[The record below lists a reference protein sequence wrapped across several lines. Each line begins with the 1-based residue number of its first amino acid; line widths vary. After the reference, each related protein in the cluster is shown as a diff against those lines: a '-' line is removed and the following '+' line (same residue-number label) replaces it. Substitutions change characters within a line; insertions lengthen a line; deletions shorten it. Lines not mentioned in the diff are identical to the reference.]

1 MRGGAA
7 RPPKGDETA
16 SRLKI
21 YLHPGQS
28 YVSSTPAA
36 VTTVLGSCVAVCL
49 WDPQLRV
56 GGMNHYLLPYW
67 AEGNTASFRYGN
79 VAVQCLIENLLT
91 LGCVR
96 ERLVAKL
103 FGGACVIDAFQ
114 EGENHLGMKNVRVAQ
129 SLLREAGI
137 RVASEDVGGRH
148 GRKLIFQTDD
158 GVAWVKS
165 L

>member
-1 MRGGAA
+1 MKGGAG
-7 RPPKGDETA
+7 RPPSVMDRG
-16 SRLKI
+16 SRLNV
-21 YLHPGQS
+21 YLHPGQC
-28 YVSSTPAA
+28 YVSSDPAA
-36 VTTVLGSCVAVCL
+36 VTTILGSCVSVCL
-49 WDPQLRV
+49 WDPALSI

-67 AEGNTASFRYGN
+67 AGGSSASFRYGN

-91 LGCVR
+91 LGCAR

-103 FGGACVIDAFQ
+103 FGGGCVIDAFN
-114 EGENHLGMKNVRVAQ
+114 EGENHLGTKNVRVART
-129 SLLREAGI
+129 LLGEAGI
-137 RVASEDVGGRH
+137 RVAGEDVGGRH